1 VYKLPDNN
9 SLSENH
15 QSITQDSGAITG
27 LLCKLEYNREDS
39 AATDELF
46 ARVYDE
52 LRKMAG
58 GFLRHERADHTLQPT
73 ALVHEVYL
81 RLTGGGEVIDFQ
93 NRAHFFSIAAE
104 VMRHILVDYARRHRA
119 GKRGGGEHKLA
130 LDEIINFSAAQNID
144 LIRLDEALKELA
156 KLDARHAKIVELKFF
171 GGLTME
177 EIAAAV
183 GEQDIEKIGRE
194 WRKAK
199 MWLKQNLSQK

>member
-1 VYKLPDNN
+1 
-9 SLSENH
+9 LSENH
-15 QSITQDSGAITG
+15 QSSAPDSAAITG
-27 LLCKLEYNREDS
+27 LLRELETNRADS

-58 GFLRHERADHTLQPT
+58 GFLRSERADHTLQPT

-81 RLTGGGEVIDFQ
+81 RLTGGSEIINFQ
-93 NRAHFFSIAAE
+93 NRGHFFSIAAE
-104 VMRHILVDYARRHRA
+104 VMRHILVDHARRYRA
-119 GKRGGGEHKLA
+119 GKRGGGEQKLA

-177 EIAAAV
+177 EIAV
-183 GEQDIEKIGRE
+183 VMGEPDIEKIGRE

-199 MWLKQNLSQK
+199 MWLKQNLS